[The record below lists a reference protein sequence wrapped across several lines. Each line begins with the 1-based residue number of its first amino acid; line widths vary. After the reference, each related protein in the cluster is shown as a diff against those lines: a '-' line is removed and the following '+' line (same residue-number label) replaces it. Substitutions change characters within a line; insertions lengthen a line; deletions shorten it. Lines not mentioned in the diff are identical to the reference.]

1 MCWCISLLAL
11 ACAWDKELHS
21 TIEKLWM
28 DISGYLLLGTFYVLV
43 FFFTSTSLCLG
54 QGATIYNTETMD
66 GHRWLPT
73 SWYILC
79 AGDFL
84 YKH

>member
-21 TIEKLWM
+21 TIHKLWI
-28 DISGYLLLGTFYVLV
+28 DINGYLLLGTYYVLV
-43 FFFTSTSLCLG
+43 YFSTSTSLCLG
-54 QGATIYNTETMD
+54 QGATFYNTETID
-66 GHRWLPT
+66 GHQWRPT

-79 AGDFL
+79 AGVFL
-84 YKH
+84 Y

>member
-11 ACAWDKELHS
+11 ACAWDKEQHS
-21 TIEKLWM
+21 TIQQQWK

-43 FFFTSTSLCLG
+43 YFSTSTSLCLG
-54 QGATIYNTETMD
+54 QGATLYNIETVEE
-66 GHRWLPT
+66 HQKIPN

-79 AGDFL
+79 AGVFL
-84 YKH
+84 Y